1 MDQARVRRLND
12 IERLERLNSE
22 NERKKLRLESLEKD
36 YDKLQQSKHKRDYVA
51 TSVKKNLTKE
61 KRVKKLVK

>member
-1 MDQARVRRLND
+1 M
-12 IERLERLNSE
+12 NSE
-22 NERKKLRLESLEKD
+22 IERKKLRLDSLEKD
-36 YDKLQQSKHKRDYVA
+36 YDKLQQSKQKRDYVA

>member
-12 IERLERLNSE
+12 IERLARLNSE
-22 NERKKLRLESLEKD
+22 IERKKLRLDSLEKD
-36 YDKLQQSKHKRDYVA
+36 YDKLQQSKQKRDYVA

-61 KRVKKLVK
+61 KRVKKLIK